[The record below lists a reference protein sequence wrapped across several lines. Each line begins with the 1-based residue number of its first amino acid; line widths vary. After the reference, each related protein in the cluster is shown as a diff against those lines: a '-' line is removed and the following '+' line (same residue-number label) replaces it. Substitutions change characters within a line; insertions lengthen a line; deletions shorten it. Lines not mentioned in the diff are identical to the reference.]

1 MANDKTLSGK
11 IALVTGASRGIGAAV
26 AKSLAAKGV
35 HVIALARTTGGLE
48 ELDDEI
54 KSLGGTATLVP
65 ADLRKFDD
73 LDLMGQALYERFKKI
88 DILIGNAGQLGV
100 LSPLPHVDQKAWDE
114 VIQVNVTA
122 NFRLI
127 RSLDLL
133 LRSAE
138 AARAVFI
145 TSGAA
150 NKATAYW
157 GPYAVSKAALD
168 MLVRT
173 YAAEVSTTNMK
184 VNLFNPGPI
193 RTRMRAKAMP
203 GEDPMTLETP
213 EMVAEAIVELCMP
226 SVSENGKLYNYPSK
240 KWLSY
245 QPPV

>member
-1 MANDKTLSGK
+1 MADDNSLSGK
-11 IALVTGASRGIGAAV
+11 VALVTGASRGIGAAV

-54 KSLGGTATLVP
+54 KKLGGTATLVP

-73 LDLMGQALYERFKKI
+73 LDRMGQALYERFKKL

-100 LSPLPHVDQKAWDE
+100 LSPIPHIDQKAWDE

-133 LRSAE
+133 LRSAD

-193 RTRMRAKAMP
+193 RTRMRARAMP

-213 EMVAEAIVELCMP
+213 ETVAEAISDLCLP
-226 SVSENGKLYNYPSK
+226 SVSQNGQLYNYPTK
-240 KWLSY
+240 KWLRY
-245 QPPV
+245 QPPQ

>member
-1 MANDKTLSGK
+1 MSKALEGK

-26 AKSLAAKGV
+26 AKSLATKGA

-54 KSLGGTATLVP
+54 KKLGGTATLVP

-73 LDLMGQALYERFKKI
+73 LDRMGGALFERFKKL
-88 DILIGNAGQLGV
+88 DILVGNAGQLGV

-114 VIQVNVTA
+114 VMAVNVTA
-122 NFRLI
+122 NYRLI
-127 RSLDLL
+127 RSLDML
-133 LRSAE
+133 LRAAD

-168 MLVRT
+168 LLVRT
-173 YAAEVSTTNMK
+173 YAAEVSTTKIK

-203 GEDPMTLETP
+203 GEDPMTLEAP
-213 EMVAEAIVELCMP
+213 ETVAEAIVELCLP
-226 SVSENGKLYNYPSK
+226 KVEQNGKLYNYPTK

-245 QPPV
+245 SPPA

>member
-1 MANDKTLSGK
+1 MVKTLEGK

-26 AKSLAAKGV
+26 AKSLAAKGA

-54 KSLGGTATLVP
+54 KQLGGAATLVP
-65 ADLRKFDD
+65 ADLRNFDD
-73 LDLMGQALYERFKKI
+73 LDRLGQALYERFKKL
-88 DILIGNAGQLGV
+88 DILVGNAGQLGV

-114 VIQVNVTA
+114 VIAVNVTA
-122 NFRLI
+122 NYRLI

-133 LRSAE
+133 LRAAD

-157 GPYAVSKAALD
+157 GPYAVSKAAMDL
-168 MLVRT
+168 LVRT
-173 YAAEVSTTNMK
+173 YAAEVSTTKIK

-203 GEDPMTLETP
+203 GEDPMTLTP
-213 EMVAEAIVELCMP
+213 PDVVAEAIAELCLP
-226 SVSENGKLYNYPSK
+226 SVSENGKLYNFPTKS
-240 KWLSY
+240 WMSY
-245 QPPV
+245 QTPS

>member
-1 MANDKTLSGK
+1 MADDKSLSGK
-11 IALVTGASRGIGAAV
+11 VALVTGASRGIGAAV
-26 AKSLAAKGV
+26 AKSLAAKGA

-54 KSLGGTATLVP
+54 QKLGGSATLVP
-65 ADLRKFDD
+65 ADIRKFDD
-73 LDLMGQALYERFKKI
+73 LDRMGQALYERFRKL
-88 DILIGNAGQLGV
+88 DILVGNAGQLGV
-100 LSPLPHVDQKAWDE
+100 LSPIAHVDQKAWDE
-114 VIQVNVTA
+114 VMQVNVTA
-122 NFRLI
+122 NYRLI

-133 LRSAE
+133 LRNAD

-157 GPYAVSKAALD
+157 GPYAVSKAALEI
-168 MLVRT
+168 LVRT
-173 YAAEVSTTNMK
+173 YASEVSTSNIK

-203 GEDPMTLETP
+203 GEDPMTLEPP
-213 EMVAEAIVELCMP
+213 ETVAEAIVELCLP
-226 SVSENGKLYNYPSK
+226 SVSENGKLYNYPTK
-240 KWLSY
+240 KWLSF

>member
-1 MANDKTLSGK
+1 MSKALSGK

-26 AKSLAAKGV
+26 AKSLAAKGA

-54 KSLGGTATLVP
+54 QKLGGSATLVP

-73 LDLMGQALYERFKKI
+73 LDRMGQALYERFKKL
-88 DILIGNAGQLGV
+88 DILVGNAGQLGV
-100 LSPLPHVDQKAWDE
+100 LSPIPHVDQKAWDE
-114 VIQVNVTA
+114 VMQVNVTA

-133 LRSAE
+133 LRSAD

-157 GPYAVSKAALD
+157 GPYAVSKAAMD
-168 MLVRT
+168 ILVRT
-173 YAAEVSTTNMK
+173 YAAEVSTTKIK

-203 GEDPMTLETP
+203 GEDPMTLTP
-213 EMVAEAIVELCMP
+213 PDVVAEAIAELCLP
-226 SVSENGKLYNYPSK
+226 SVSENGKLYNFPTKS
-240 KWLSY
+240 WMSY
-245 QPPV
+245 QTPS

>member
-1 MANDKTLSGK
+1 MKELEGK

-26 AKSLAAKGV
+26 AKSLAAKGA
-35 HVIALARTTGGLE
+35 HVIALARTVGGLE

-54 KSLGGTATLVP
+54 KKLGGAATLVP

-73 LDLMGQALYERFKKI
+73 LDRLGAALNERFGKL
-88 DILIGNAGQLGV
+88 DILVGNAGQLGV
-100 LSPLPHVDQKAWDE
+100 LSPIPHVDQKAWDE
-114 VIQVNVTA
+114 VIAVNVTA

-127 RSLDLL
+127 RSLDAL
-133 LRSAE
+133 LRAAD

-157 GPYAVSKAALD
+157 GPYAVSKAAMDL
-168 MLVRT
+168 LVRT
-173 YAAEVSTTNMK
+173 YAAEVSTTKIK

-203 GEDPMTLETP
+203 GEDPATLEPP
-213 EMVAEAIVELCMP
+213 ETVAEAIVALCLP

-240 KWLSY
+240 QWLIY
-245 QPPV
+245 NPPS

>member
-1 MANDKTLSGK
+1 MADDKPLSGK

-26 AKSLAAKGV
+26 AKSLAAKGA

-54 KSLGGTATLVP
+54 SKLGGTATLVP
-65 ADLRKFDD
+65 ADLRKYDD
-73 LDLMGQALYERFKKI
+73 LDRMGAALFERFKKL
-88 DILIGNAGQLGV
+88 DILVGNAGQLGV
-100 LSPLPHVDQKAWDE
+100 LSPIPHVDMKAWDE
-114 VIQVNVTA
+114 VIAVNVTA
-122 NFRLI
+122 NYRLI
-127 RSLDLL
+127 RSLDML
-133 LRSAE
+133 LRASD

-145 TSGAA
+145 SSGAA

-157 GPYAVSKAALD
+157 GPYAVSKTAMD

-173 YAAEVSTTNMK
+173 YASEVSTTPMK

-203 GEDPMTLETP
+203 GEDPMTLTPPET
-213 EMVAEAIVELCMP
+213 VAEAIVELCLP
-226 SVSENGKLYNYPSK
+226 SVTQNGQLYDYPQK

-245 QPPV
+245 RGPA

>member
-1 MANDKTLSGK
+1 MSKALEGK

-26 AKSLAAKGV
+26 AKSLATKGA

-54 KSLGGTATLVP
+54 KKLGGTATLVP

-73 LDLMGQALYERFKKI
+73 LDRMGGALFERFKKL
-88 DILIGNAGQLGV
+88 DILVGNAGQLGV

-114 VIQVNVTA
+114 VMAVNVTA
-122 NFRLI
+122 NYRLI
-127 RSLDLL
+127 RSLDML
-133 LRSAE
+133 LRAAD

-150 NKATAYW
+150 NKGTAYW

-168 MLVRT
+168 LLVRT
-173 YAAEVSTTNMK
+173 YAAEVSTTKIK

-203 GEDPMTLETP
+203 GEDPMTLEAP
-213 EMVAEAIVELCMP
+213 ETVAEAIVELCLP
-226 SVSENGKLYNYPSK
+226 KVEQNGKLYNYPTK

-245 QPPV
+245 SPPA

>member
-1 MANDKTLSGK
+1 MKELEGK

-26 AKSLAAKGV
+26 AKLLAAKGA
-35 HVIALARTTGGLE
+35 HVIALARTVGGLE

-54 KSLGGTATLVP
+54 KKFGGSATLVP
-65 ADLRKFDD
+65 ADLRNFDD
-73 LDLMGQALYERFKKI
+73 LDRLGAALNERFGKL

-100 LSPLPHVDQKAWDE
+100 LSPIPHVDQKAWDE
-114 VIQVNVTA
+114 VIAVNVTA

-127 RSLDLL
+127 RSLDAL
-133 LRSAE
+133 LRAAD

-157 GPYAVSKAALD
+157 GPYAVSKAAMDL
-168 MLVRT
+168 LVRT
-173 YAAEVSTTNMK
+173 YAAEVSTTKIK
-184 VNLFNPGPI
+184 VNLLNPGPI

-203 GEDPMTLETP
+203 GEDPATLEPP
-213 EMVAEAIVELCMP
+213 ETVAKAIVALCLP

-240 KWLSY
+240 KWMSY
-245 QPPV
+245 NPPG

>member
-1 MANDKTLSGK
+1 MSKALEGK

-26 AKSLAAKGV
+26 AKSLASKGA

-54 KSLGGTATLVP
+54 RKLGGSATLVP

-73 LDLMGQALYERFKKI
+73 LDRMGQALYERFRKL
-88 DILIGNAGQLGV
+88 DILVGNAGQLGV

-114 VIQVNVTA
+114 VIAVNVTA
-122 NFRLI
+122 NYRLL

-133 LRSAE
+133 LRAAD

-157 GPYAVSKAALD
+157 GPYAVSKAAMD

-173 YAAEVSTTNMK
+173 YAAEVSTTNIK

-203 GEDPMTLETP
+203 GEDPMTLTPPET
-213 EMVAEAIVELCMP
+213 VAEAIVELCLP
-226 SVSENGKLYNYPSK
+226 EVQENGKLYNYPAK
-240 KWLSY
+240 KWLTY
-245 QPPV
+245 TPPA

>member
-1 MANDKTLSGK
+1 MSKTLEGK

-26 AKSLAAKGV
+26 AKSLAAKGA

-54 KSLGGTATLVP
+54 KKLGGTATLVP

-73 LDLMGQALYERFKKI
+73 LDRMGQALFERFKKL
-88 DILIGNAGQLGV
+88 DILVGNAGQLGV
-100 LSPLPHVDQKAWDE
+100 LSPIPHVDQKAWDE
-114 VIQVNVTA
+114 VIAVNVTA
-122 NFRLI
+122 NYRLI
-127 RSLDLL
+127 RSLDVL
-133 LRSAE
+133 LRSAD
-138 AARAVFI
+138 AARAVFV

-150 NKATAYW
+150 NKASAYW
-157 GPYAVSKAALD
+157 GPYAVSKAAMD

-203 GEDPMTLETP
+203 GEDPMTLEAP
-213 EMVAEAIVELCMP
+213 ETVAEAIVELCLP
-226 SVSENGKLYNYPSK
+226 SVSENGKLYNYPTR
-240 KWLSY
+240 KWMTY
-245 QPPV
+245 APPA

>member
-1 MANDKTLSGK
+1 MVRTLEGK

-26 AKSLAAKGV
+26 AKSLAAKGA

-54 KSLGGTATLVP
+54 KQLGGAATLVP
-65 ADLRKFDD
+65 ADLRNFDD
-73 LDLMGQALYERFKKI
+73 LDRLGQALYERFKKL
-88 DILIGNAGQLGV
+88 DILVGNAGQLGV

-114 VIQVNVTA
+114 VIAVNVTA
-122 NFRLI
+122 NYRLI

-133 LRSAE
+133 LRAAD

-157 GPYAVSKAALD
+157 GPYAVSKAAMDL
-168 MLVRT
+168 LVRT
-173 YAAEVSTTNMK
+173 YAAEVSTTNIK

-203 GEDPMTLETP
+203 GEDPMTLEVP
-213 EMVAEAIVELCMP
+213 ETVAEAIVELCQP
-226 SVSENGKLYNYPSK
+226 SVSENGKLYNYPTK
-240 KWLSY
+240 KWLNY

>member
-1 MANDKTLSGK
+1 MSKALEGK
-11 IALVTGASRGIGAAV
+11 IALVTGASRGIGFEV
-26 AKSLAAKGV
+26 AKSLAAKGA

-54 KSLGGTATLVP
+54 KKLGGSATLVP
-65 ADLRKFDD
+65 ADIRKFDD
-73 LDLMGQALYERFKKI
+73 LDRMGQALYERFKRL
-88 DILIGNAGQLGV
+88 DILVGNAGQLGV
-100 LSPLPHVDQKAWDE
+100 LSPLPHVDQKVWDE
-114 VIQVNVTA
+114 VMQVNVTA
-122 NFRLI
+122 NYRLI
-127 RSLDLL
+127 RSLDTL
-133 LRSAE
+133 LRAAD

-157 GPYAVSKAALD
+157 GPYAVSKAAMD

-173 YAAEVSTTNMK
+173 YASEVSTTNIK
-184 VNLFNPGPI
+184 VNLFNPGPV

-203 GEDPMTLETP
+203 GEDPMSLETP
-213 EMVAEAIVELCMP
+213 EQVAEAIVALCLP
-226 SVSENGKLYNYPSK
+226 SVSENGKLYNYPTK